1 MISIEVKSIE
11 GKMLYFLIKG
21 DLHPLGQRQ
30 NHPLSQFVQ
39 FNLRFVSNI
48 IDPKIIIR
56 SEWNKLEQIGI
67 NKSDFYLLIN
77 TMAQ

>member
-1 MISIEVKSIE
+1 
-11 GKMLYFLIKG
+11 MLYFLIKG
-21 DLHPLGQRQ
+21 DRYPLRESQ